1 MAPPHGHNIHME
13 EHFVSC
19 GSTCT
24 NTFVDILYHSK
35 ESFSATPPKCCQVLP
50 AGQTVCLQ
58 LLWSTLPVKLN
69 SPGTRYKLFIFKSIH
84 SLKCISN
91 LGSQGGIP
99 AKTECNFDRSP
110 VYQRGHIRTYSWSTV
125 TIDLTC
131 MYVGASLKFCRV
143 PCRLRKNMQT
153 KHRRDSNPGL
163 CCCAP
168 LIFS

>member
-13 EHFVSC
+13 EHFVRC

-24 NTFVDILYHSK
+24 NTFGGVVETLSLLWYGIS
-35 ESFSATPPKCCQVLP
+35 TKCCQVLP

-91 LGSQGGIP
+91 LVLQGAIP
-99 AKTECNFDRSP
+99 AKRECNFDRSP
-110 VYQRGHIRTYSWSTV
+110 VYQKGHIHIYSWFTI

-131 MYVGASLKFCRV
+131 MYVGASLKFCR
-143 PCRLRKNMQT
+143 
-153 KHRRDSNPGL
+153 DSMKAQEEHAN
-163 CCCAP
+163 
-168 LIFS
+168 

>member
-1 MAPPHGHNIHME
+1 MAPPHGHNIHTE

-35 ESFSATPPKCCQVLP
+35 ESCSATPPKCCQVLP

-99 AKTECNFDRSP
+99 ANVTLTGLQSIKGVTFAPTADLQSP
-110 VYQRGHIRTYSWSTV
+110 
-125 TIDLTC
+125 LT
-131 MYVGASLKFCRV
+131 
-143 PCRLRKNMQT
+143 
-153 KHRRDSNPGL
+153 
-163 CCCAP
+163 
-168 LIFS
+168 